1 MKGFKIINQKIMNFN
16 ISRKNNFLTKKGA
29 KFFFFVEKTKFLIFL
44 KIETYTSN
52 KKMERSITFLNHV
65 SRISFFSSFNLQ

>member
-29 KFFFFVEKTKFLIFL
+29 KFFFFCGKN
-44 KIETYTSN
+44 KI
-52 KKMERSITFLNHV
+52 LD
-65 SRISFFSSFNLQ
+65 FSEN